1 MSPDAR
7 NILYISYDGM
17 TDPLGRSQVLP
28 YLTGLAARGHAI
40 TILSCEKPASRA
52 RAGAAVARLCR
63 DASIDWRPIAYHK
76 RPPILSSLYDS
87 WQLKRSAARLHAEKR
102 FDLAHCR
109 SYIPAM
115 AGLWLKRRFGTAF
128 LFDMRGFWAEEKV
141 EGGGWR
147 LDNPIFRGI
156 FRFFKRREAEF
167 LREADAIVSLTA
179 AARDEMAQRPVMAD
193 RPGATVAIIPCCVD
207 AGHFSP
213 SPGNG
218 RESGRAVLGI
228 APERPV
234 LVYLGSLGGNY
245 MLGEM
250 LDFFLAFRAR
260 RPGALFL
267 FITRDDP
274 AAIRAAAAARSIAE
288 TDLIVRAATR
298 EEVPAFVAAAD
309 LGIAFKRATF
319 SALACSPTKLGEMLA
334 MGVPVVV
341 NAGVG
346 DVEAIMADTRA
357 GVVVRSFDRD
367 SLLAAADAA
376 LAISLD
382 PDAIRDSA
390 LRWFRLDEGIDR
402 YDRLYRSL
410 GPRPTP

>member
-1 MSPDAR
+1 
-7 NILYISYDGM
+7 
-17 TDPLGRSQVLP
+17 
-28 YLTGLAARGHAI
+28 
-40 TILSCEKPASRA
+40 
-52 RAGAAVARLCR
+52 
-63 DASIDWRPIAYHK
+63 
-76 RPPILSSLYDS
+76 
-87 WQLKRSAARLHAEKR
+87 
-102 FDLAHCR
+102 
-109 SYIPAM
+109 
-115 AGLWLKRRFGTAF
+115 
-128 LFDMRGFWAEEKV
+128 
-141 EGGGWR
+141 
-147 LDNPIFRGI
+147 
-156 FRFFKRREAEF
+156 
-167 LREADAIVSLTA
+167 
-179 AARDEMAQRPVMAD
+179 MAD